1 MLEYSISAANLT
13 LIKQCQQDEMDEY
26 YIYQAIARTLKN
38 DGDRKTLLLI
48 AESERQHAVRWQKYT
63 GVVAKPNR
71 KIVWFYTLV
80 AKIFGYTFA
89 IKRMESGEDKAGK
102 RYAQLAA
109 EIPEAREIA
118 QEEHEHEQ
126 MLIDMLD
133 EERLQYVGSMVLG
146 LNDALVE
153 LTGTLAGLSFALQ
166 NNRLIALSG
175 LITGISATFSMT
187 ASSYLS
193 AKSENDPRALTSCA
207 YTGAMY
213 LLTVAL
219 LIAPYLLLPVHA
231 YLPALIS
238 MLTVVALIIL
248 GFNYYISVAKSLD
261 FKRRFLEMFVI
272 SGSVALLSFAA
283 GLLIKAWLGIDI

>member
-1 MLEYSISAANLT
+1 MPEYQISAANMAL
-13 LIKQCQQDEMDEY
+13 LRECQQNETDEY
-26 YIYQAIARTLKN
+26 HIYQAIAATLKN
-38 DGDRKTLLLI
+38 DSDRKTLLLI
-48 AESERQHAVRWQKYT
+48 ANAEREHAMRWQKYT
-63 GVVAKPNR
+63 NTTAKPNR
-71 KIVWFYTLV
+71 GKIWFYTMI

-89 IKRMESGEDKAGK
+89 IKRMESGEAGASEM
-102 RYAQLAA
+102 YAQLAA
-109 EIPEAREIA
+109 QIPEAEEIA
-118 QEEHEHEQ
+118 QEEREHEDK
-126 MLIDMLD
+126 LIEMLD

-175 LITGISATFSMT
+175 LITGISATFSMA

-193 AKSENDPRALTSCA
+193 AKSENDPHALKSCS

-213 LLTVAL
+213 LITVAL
-219 LIAPYLLLPVHA
+219 LIAPYLLLPTHA

-238 MLTVVALIIL
+238 MLLIVALIIL
-248 GFNYYISVAKSLD
+248 SFNYYISVAKSLN